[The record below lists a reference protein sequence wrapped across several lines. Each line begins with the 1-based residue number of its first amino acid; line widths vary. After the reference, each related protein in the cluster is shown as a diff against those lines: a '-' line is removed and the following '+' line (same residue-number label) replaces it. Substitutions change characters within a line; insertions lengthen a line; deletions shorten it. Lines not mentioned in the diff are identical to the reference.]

1 MNSEIIDTKDLAKI
15 CSMRLDVFIK
25 ILYTQSILRNDP
37 PMLLEKFRSMYR
49 EHLYVWNNFR
59 EYDINKN
66 LIKSTFEDFDN
77 VFNETILSIKLNDFN
92 KEISYVYIRSI
103 NGIPSLV
110 NGSHRVAAALVLK
123 KSVNVIYN
131 NFGVIGASWNGT
143 FKKLNLSSTI
153 ASLAS
158 IEAVR
163 FLKDACT
170 IIIAFPK
177 SNLNEDYFINE
188 LLKFEGKTLFFKKIK
203 LTDQGGFNLI
213 KNLYYGESWIGNI
226 SNNFIG
232 AKSKFNYCFDSDKLK
247 ECLIFVTTFKEP
259 KNIILAKKNIR
270 EYFNHGNH
278 TMHSTDNFEESFRVA
293 STLLHDNSLCF
304 LNKNLNNSIGQNCLD
319 KFLSKFKEILNDQNR
334 DPADFCI
341 VGSAVLTAYGLREC
355 KDLDYIQI
363 GESLKDTNIHCI
375 ESHLPLHIN
384 WYSKFGISEIIYDP
398 SLYFYYRGIKF
409 ASLEVIKDAK
419 IIKSE
424 SKDLIDINLIDEYLK
439 NN

>member
-1 MNSEIIDTKDLAKI
+1 MDDKVIHIKDLAII
-15 CSMRLDVFIK
+15 CSLRLDVFIK
-25 ILYTQSILRNDP
+25 IMYAQSILRNDP
-37 PMLLEKFRSMYR
+37 PTLLEKFKSMYR
-49 EHLYVWNNFR
+49 EHLHKWNNFK
-59 EYDINKN
+59 EYDEKKKI
-66 LIKSTFEDFDN
+66 LKSKFEEFDDS
-77 VFNETILSIKLNDFN
+77 FNEIIKSIKLEGFDN
-92 KEISYVYIRSI
+92 KKSCVYIGNHQGRI
-103 NGIPSLV
+103 VLI
-110 NGSHRVAAALVLK
+110 NGSHRVAIALILK
-123 KSVNVIYN
+123 KSVHAVYKKYGI
-131 NFGVIGASWNGT
+131 IDASWNGK
-143 FKKLNLSSTI
+143 FKKLNLSDIT

-163 FLKDACT
+163 FLQDSCT

-188 LLKFEGKTLFFKKIK
+188 LLKFGGSVLFSKRIK

-213 KNLYYGESWIGNI
+213 KNLYWNEPWLGNT

-232 AKSKFNYCFDSDKLK
+232 AKSKFSYCFDPNKLK

-259 KNIILAKKNIR
+259 NNVILAKKHIR
-270 EYFNHGNH
+270 DYFKNGNH
-278 TMHSTDNFEESFRVA
+278 SMHTTDNFEESFRVA

-304 LNKNLNNSIGQNCLD
+304 LNKNLNNSIGQNCLN

-341 VGSAVLTAYGLREC
+341 VGSAVLTAHGLREC

-363 GESLKDTNIHCI
+363 GESLKDTNIHRI

-384 WYSKFGISEIIYDP
+384 WYSKYGISEIIYDP

-409 ASLEVIKDAK
+409 ASLEVIKNAK

-424 SKDLIDINLIDEYLK
+424 PKDILDISLIDEYLK
-439 NN
+439 DN